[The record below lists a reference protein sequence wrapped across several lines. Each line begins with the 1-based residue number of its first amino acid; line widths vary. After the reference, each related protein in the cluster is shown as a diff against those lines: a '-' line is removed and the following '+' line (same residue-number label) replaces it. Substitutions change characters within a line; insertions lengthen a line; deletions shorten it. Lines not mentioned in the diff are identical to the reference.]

1 MTPHDAPE
9 LAFRL
14 IGTWWPVDLESD
26 EAASA
31 SASVVARGTLG
42 TRDQEA
48 TARRR
53 LRDDL
58 VVAART
64 AREARARLM
73 LLQTELAP
81 GEPMSATLTLYDDDR
96 VRMSPAIGTSPDR
109 VLAVLEESL
118 PTIAPDLAPT
128 AVRRPFTDG
137 EVVRV
142 HRVDEVI
149 EVKGRPGVHTAPSR
163 RTVLVSAARLQAP
176 GPRGALDSPRRHP
189 AHSAVLLRRHR
200 RGLPLHRTH
209 RRGLSP
215 RGDDRSGM
223 RWRSRSRVSSQCS
236 PAWLDAR
243 RPRQAVR
250 MPRLPGAH

>member
-149 EVKGRPGVHTAPSR
+149 EVEAGQEFTQRRLVAQYWYPRPDSKHLVLALLSTPLGDIPHTLLSYFDAIVEVSR
-163 RTVLVSAARLQAP
+163 FIEPIVA
-176 GPRGALDSPRRHP
+176 D
-189 AHSAVLLRRHR
+189 
-200 RGLPLHRTH
+200 
-209 RRGLSP
+209 
-215 RGDDRSGM
+215 
-223 RWRSRSRVSSQCS
+223 
-236 PAWLDAR
+236 
-243 RPRQAVR
+243 
-250 MPRLPGAH
+250 

>member
-31 SASVVARGTLG
+31 SASAVARGTLG

-118 PTIAPDLAPT
+118 PPIAPDLAPT

-149 EVKGRPGVHTAPSR
+149 EVEAGQEFTQRRLVAQYWYPRPDSKHL
-163 RTVLVSAARLQAP
+163 VL
-176 GPRGALDSPRRHP
+176 
-189 AHSAVLLRRHR
+189 AVLST
-200 RGLPLHRTH
+200 PLGDIPHTL
-209 RRGLSP
+209 LSYF
-215 RGDDRSGM
+215 DAIVEV
-223 RWRSRSRVSSQCS
+223 SRFIEPIV
-236 PAWLDAR
+236 AD
-243 RPRQAVR
+243 
-250 MPRLPGAH
+250 

>member
-31 SASVVARGTLG
+31 SASAVARGTLG

-142 HRVDEVI
+142 HRVDEVT
-149 EVKGRPGVHTAPSR
+149 EVEAGQEFTQRRLVAQYWYPRPDSKHL
-163 RTVLVSAARLQAP
+163 VL
-176 GPRGALDSPRRHP
+176 
-189 AHSAVLLRRHR
+189 AVLST
-200 RGLPLHRTH
+200 PLGDIPHTL
-209 RRGLSP
+209 LSYF
-215 RGDDRSGM
+215 DAIVEV
-223 RWRSRSRVSSQCS
+223 SRFIEPIV
-236 PAWLDAR
+236 AD
-243 RPRQAVR
+243 
-250 MPRLPGAH
+250 

>member
-137 EVVRV
+137 EVMRV

-149 EVKGRPGVHTAPSR
+149 KVEAGQEFTQRRLVAQYWYPRPDSKHL
-163 RTVLVSAARLQAP
+163 VL
-176 GPRGALDSPRRHP
+176 
-189 AHSAVLLRRHR
+189 AVLST
-200 RGLPLHRTH
+200 PLGDIPHTL
-209 RRGLSP
+209 LSYF
-215 RGDDRSGM
+215 DAIVEV
-223 RWRSRSRVSSQCS
+223 SRFIEPIV
-236 PAWLDAR
+236 AD
-243 RPRQAVR
+243 
-250 MPRLPGAH
+250 

>member
-14 IGTWWPVDLESD
+14 IGTWSPVDLESD

-149 EVKGRPGVHTAPSR
+149 EVEAGQEFTQRRLVAQYWYPRPDSKHL
-163 RTVLVSAARLQAP
+163 VL
-176 GPRGALDSPRRHP
+176 
-189 AHSAVLLRRHR
+189 AVLST
-200 RGLPLHRTH
+200 PLGDIPHTL
-209 RRGLSP
+209 LSYF
-215 RGDDRSGM
+215 DAIVEV
-223 RWRSRSRVSSQCS
+223 SRFIEPIV
-236 PAWLDAR
+236 AD
-243 RPRQAVR
+243 
-250 MPRLPGAH
+250 

>member
-9 LAFRL
+9 LGFRL

-149 EVKGRPGVHTAPSR
+149 EVEAGQEFTQRRLVAQYWYPRPDSKHL
-163 RTVLVSAARLQAP
+163 VL
-176 GPRGALDSPRRHP
+176 
-189 AHSAVLLRRHR
+189 AVLST
-200 RGLPLHRTH
+200 PLGDIPHTL
-209 RRGLSP
+209 LSYF
-215 RGDDRSGM
+215 DAIVEV
-223 RWRSRSRVSSQCS
+223 SRFIEPIV
-236 PAWLDAR
+236 AD
-243 RPRQAVR
+243 
-250 MPRLPGAH
+250 

>member
-31 SASVVARGTLG
+31 SASAVARGTLG

-64 AREARARLM
+64 ARETRARLM

-149 EVKGRPGVHTAPSR
+149 EVEAGQEFTQRRLVAQYWYPVALAQSR
-163 RTVLVSAARLQAP
+163 LV
-176 GPRGALDSPRRHP
+176 
-189 AHSAVLLRRHR
+189 AVFA
-200 RGLPLHRTH
+200 
-209 RRGLSP
+209 
-215 RGDDRSGM
+215 GM
-223 RWRSRSRVSSQCS
+223 
-236 PAWLDAR
+236 A
-243 RPRQAVR
+243 
-250 MPRLPGAH
+250 

>member
-1 MTPHDAPE
+1 MAGRP
-9 LAFRL
+9 R
-14 IGTWWPVDLESD
+14 SD

-149 EVKGRPGVHTAPSR
+149 EVEAGQEFTQRRLVAQYWYPRPDSKHL
-163 RTVLVSAARLQAP
+163 VL
-176 GPRGALDSPRRHP
+176 
-189 AHSAVLLRRHR
+189 AVLST
-200 RGLPLHRTH
+200 PLGDIPHTL
-209 RRGLSP
+209 LSYF
-215 RGDDRSGM
+215 DAIVEV
-223 RWRSRSRVSSQCS
+223 SRFIEPIV
-236 PAWLDAR
+236 AD
-243 RPRQAVR
+243 
-250 MPRLPGAH
+250 

>member
-137 EVVRV
+137 DVVRV

-149 EVKGRPGVHTAPSR
+149 EVEAGQEFTQRRLVAQYWYPRPDSKHL
-163 RTVLVSAARLQAP
+163 VL
-176 GPRGALDSPRRHP
+176 
-189 AHSAVLLRRHR
+189 AVLST
-200 RGLPLHRTH
+200 PLGDIPHTL
-209 RRGLSP
+209 LSYF
-215 RGDDRSGM
+215 DAIVEV
-223 RWRSRSRVSSQCS
+223 SRFIEPIV
-236 PAWLDAR
+236 AD
-243 RPRQAVR
+243 
-250 MPRLPGAH
+250 

>member
-149 EVKGRPGVHTAPSR
+149 EVEAGQEFTQRRLVAQYWYPRPDSKHL
-163 RTVLVSAARLQAP
+163 VL
-176 GPRGALDSPRRHP
+176 
-189 AHSAVLLRRHR
+189 AVLST
-200 RGLPLHRTH
+200 PLGDIPHTL
-209 RRGLSP
+209 LSYF
-215 RGDDRSGM
+215 
-223 RWRSRSRVSSQCS
+223 
-236 PAWLDAR
+236 DAIVEVFR
-243 RPRQAVR
+243 FIEPIVAD
-250 MPRLPGAH
+250 

>member
-14 IGTWWPVDLESD
+14 IGTWWPVDLDSD

-31 SASVVARGTLG
+31 SASAVARGTLG

-149 EVKGRPGVHTAPSR
+149 EVEAGQEFTQRRLVAQYWYPRPDSKHL
-163 RTVLVSAARLQAP
+163 VL
-176 GPRGALDSPRRHP
+176 
-189 AHSAVLLRRHR
+189 AVLST
-200 RGLPLHRTH
+200 PLGDIPHTL
-209 RRGLSP
+209 LSYF
-215 RGDDRSGM
+215 DAIFEV
-223 RWRSRSRVSSQCS
+223 SRFIEPIV
-236 PAWLDAR
+236 AD
-243 RPRQAVR
+243 
-250 MPRLPGAH
+250 

>member
-31 SASVVARGTLG
+31 SASAVARGTLG

-149 EVKGRPGVHTAPSR
+149 EVEAGQEFTQRRLVAQYWYPRPDSKH
-163 RTVLVSAARLQAP
+163 LVI
-176 GPRGALDSPRRHP
+176 
-189 AHSAVLLRRHR
+189 AVLST
-200 RGLPLHRTH
+200 PLGDIPHTL
-209 RRGLSP
+209 LSYF
-215 RGDDRSGM
+215 
-223 RWRSRSRVSSQCS
+223 
-236 PAWLDAR
+236 DAIVEVFR
-243 RPRQAVR
+243 FIEPIVAD
-250 MPRLPGAH
+250 

>member
-26 EAASA
+26 EAGSASA
-31 SASVVARGTLG
+31 SAVARGTLG

-149 EVKGRPGVHTAPSR
+149 EVEAGQEFTQRRLVAQYWYPRPDSKHL
-163 RTVLVSAARLQAP
+163 VL
-176 GPRGALDSPRRHP
+176 
-189 AHSAVLLRRHR
+189 AVLST
-200 RGLPLHRTH
+200 PLGDIPHTL
-209 RRGLSP
+209 LSYF
-215 RGDDRSGM
+215 DAIVEV
-223 RWRSRSRVSSQCS
+223 SRFIEPIV
-236 PAWLDAR
+236 AD
-243 RPRQAVR
+243 
-250 MPRLPGAH
+250 

>member
-31 SASVVARGTLG
+31 SASAVARGTLG

-64 AREARARLM
+64 ARETRARLM

-149 EVKGRPGVHTAPSR
+149 EVEAGQEFTQRRLVAQYWYPRPDSKHL
-163 RTVLVSAARLQAP
+163 VL
-176 GPRGALDSPRRHP
+176 
-189 AHSAVLLRRHR
+189 AVLST
-200 RGLPLHRTH
+200 PLGDIPHTL
-209 RRGLSP
+209 LSYF
-215 RGDDRSGM
+215 DAIVEV
-223 RWRSRSRVSSQCS
+223 SRFIEPIV
-236 PAWLDAR
+236 AD
-243 RPRQAVR
+243 
-250 MPRLPGAH
+250 

>member
-31 SASVVARGTLG
+31 SASAVARGTLG

-149 EVKGRPGVHTAPSR
+149 EVEAGQEFTQRRLVAQYWYPRPDSKHL
-163 RTVLVSAARLQAP
+163 VL
-176 GPRGALDSPRRHP
+176 
-189 AHSAVLLRRHR
+189 AVLST
-200 RGLPLHRTH
+200 PLGDIPHTL
-209 RRGLSP
+209 LSYF
-215 RGDDRSGM
+215 DDIVEV
-223 RWRSRSRVSSQCS
+223 SRFIEPIV
-236 PAWLDAR
+236 AD
-243 RPRQAVR
+243 
-250 MPRLPGAH
+250 

>member
-9 LAFRL
+9 LPFRL

-31 SASVVARGTLG
+31 SASAVARGTLG

-149 EVKGRPGVHTAPSR
+149 EVEAGQEFTQRRLVAQYWYPRPDAKHL
-163 RTVLVSAARLQAP
+163 VL
-176 GPRGALDSPRRHP
+176 
-189 AHSAVLLRRHR
+189 AVLST
-200 RGLPLHRTH
+200 PLGDIPHTL
-209 RRGLSP
+209 LSYF
-215 RGDDRSGM
+215 DAIVEV
-223 RWRSRSRVSSQCS
+223 SRFIEPIV
-236 PAWLDAR
+236 AD
-243 RPRQAVR
+243 
-250 MPRLPGAH
+250 

>member
-31 SASVVARGTLG
+31 SASAVARGTLG

-128 AVRRPFTDG
+128 AVRHPFTDG

-149 EVKGRPGVHTAPSR
+149 EVEAGQEFTQRRLVAQYWYPRPDSKHL
-163 RTVLVSAARLQAP
+163 VL
-176 GPRGALDSPRRHP
+176 
-189 AHSAVLLRRHR
+189 AVLST
-200 RGLPLHRTH
+200 PLGDIPHTL
-209 RRGLSP
+209 LSYF
-215 RGDDRSGM
+215 DAIVEV
-223 RWRSRSRVSSQCS
+223 SRFIEPIV
-236 PAWLDAR
+236 AD
-243 RPRQAVR
+243 
-250 MPRLPGAH
+250 

>member
-26 EAASA
+26 EAGSASA
-31 SASVVARGTLG
+31 SAVARGTLG

-149 EVKGRPGVHTAPSR
+149 EVEAGQEFTQRRLVAQYWYPRPDSKHL
-163 RTVLVSAARLQAP
+163 VL
-176 GPRGALDSPRRHP
+176 
-189 AHSAVLLRRHR
+189 AVLST
-200 RGLPLHRTH
+200 PLGDIPHTL
-209 RRGLSP
+209 LSYF
-215 RGDDRSGM
+215 DDIVEV
-223 RWRSRSRVSSQCS
+223 SRFIEPIV
-236 PAWLDAR
+236 AD
-243 RPRQAVR
+243 
-250 MPRLPGAH
+250 